1 MMTAKPFSRR
11 MHPLRLW
18 AATLLFVIVLGA
30 ALAVA
35 ALPWLRPDKYGM
47 GALLAL
53 MLGLLVAGR
62 AAWRRSGKTYLVVL
76 VAAALLIPAVIIAR
90 GFGRIDMLSIA
101 FHADFGM
108 QGATLEGLHSEILAA
123 LLSSGLIALS
133 LFLLAGLWR
142 FGVRFHSFAALALIA
157 LNPFAQFAAA
167 YALTPAVQS
176 DLASKLQDPILTQ
189 GGENPDLLVIYLEGT
204 DRQFADKAVWGD
216 LYAPLGALADEGI
229 SLTGVTQ
236 IAGTGW
242 SLAGMVASQC
252 GVPLLPRGLISR
264 NNFDAVERFLP
275 AITCLGDVLA
285 KRGYRSAYVVGG
297 DLAFGGIDRFY
308 GTHQISDQTGFHEQ
322 RALYPHDDYE
332 AATIDWILDDQMVLE
347 TARQKWR
354 EMLQQ
359 EGPMAM
365 IVETIGPHGRLGYL
379 SRHCSPSGRG
389 EKSRDARAVLDCT
402 IKDTAAFV
410 NFIRESHAAARPGKG
425 LRLVILSDHLSHNG
439 STPETAPGFKGLNTA
454 ILLGGEKGQVIER
467 PGAMID
473 IYPTMLHWLGWS
485 EAPHAAGL
493 GRSLLA
499 EGKTLTA
506 EKGVDRLDAMLVS
519 DGALA
524 AGVWADP

>member
-1 MMTAKPFSRR
+1 MMTAKPFSSP
-11 MHPLRLW
+11 HPLRRLI
-18 AATLLFVIVLGA
+18 ATLLFLIVLAA

-47 GALLAL
+47 AALLAL
-53 MLGLLVAGR
+53 ILGLAVAGR
-62 AAWRRSGKTYLVVL
+62 GAWRWPGKTFLIVIL
-76 VAAALLIPAVIIAR
+76 AAGLLIPAVVIAR

-123 LLSSGLIALS
+123 LLSSVLIALA

-157 LNPFAQFAAA
+157 LNPFAQFTAA
-167 YALTPAVQS
+167 YALTPTVHS
-176 DLASKLQDPILTQ
+176 DLAGKLQEPVLRT

-216 LYAPLGALADEGI
+216 VYAPLAALADQGI
-229 SLTGVTQ
+229 SLTGVGQ

-275 AITCLGDVLA
+275 AINCLGDVLA
-285 KRGYRSAYVVGG
+285 DRGYRTAYVVGG
-297 DLAFGGIDRFY
+297 DLGFGGIDRFY
-308 GTHQISDQTGFHEQ
+308 GTHQIADQTGFHEQ
-322 RALYPHDDYE
+322 RALYPHDEFE

-354 EMLQQ
+354 EMVQQ
-359 EGPMAM
+359 DGPMAM
-365 IVETIGPHGRLGYL
+365 IVETIGPHGQLGYL

-389 EKSRDARAVLDCT
+389 EKSRAATAVLDCT

-410 NFIRESHAAARPGKG
+410 AFVRENHAVARPGKE

-439 STPETAPGFKGLNTA
+439 STPETALGFKGFNTA
-454 ILLGGEKGQVIER
+454 ILLGGEKGKVIDR
-467 PGAMID
+467 KGAMID

-485 EAPHAAGL
+485 EPPHAAGL

-499 EGKTLTA
+499 QPETLTA
-506 EKGVDRLDAMLVS
+506 EKGIDTMDAMLTS
-519 DGALA
+519 DATLA
-524 AGVWADP
+524 ARVWADR